1 MILPRFG
8 NYQIGPENSGLG
20 PARQSP
26 VTSIWPKLQ
35 TLERIPMLAIVFLS
49 ITVDLI
55 GFGIVIPL
63 LPFYAASFGA
73 DPLAIALLASVFSI
87 AQFISAPLL
96 GGLTDRVGRRKVFL
110 ICTALSC
117 IGYLGLAFAD
127 TLLLV
132 FLARIVNG
140 IGAGKISIAQAI
152 VADCTTPETRARG
165 MGMVGAAFG
174 LGMVLGPVLGG
185 LLTGPDP
192 LNPNFHLPALA
203 AAAASLCALVL
214 ASLRLRET
222 LVLGQSAAAPRRG
235 LNPLAGLGSIGKP
248 ALVLILMHFSV
259 SYVFSQIEVLFPL
272 FTAQRFNWHA
282 FEVGI
287 AFACIGLV
295 VLAVQGGLIGPVTRL
310 FGENALMRTGLLGL
324 AAGTLMVIW
333 VQDLPMLALSILLTS
348 ASFAFINPSLSSL
361 ISRAAGIDQ
370 QGLVL
375 GMSQSMA
382 ALGRVLGPLQGG
394 WLFQAV
400 SIEAPYLV
408 CGVLLLLTLLLALL
422 FIRRPDA

>member
-1 MILPRFG
+1 
-8 NYQIGPENSGLG
+8 
-20 PARQSP
+20 
-26 VTSIWPKLQ
+26 
-35 TLERIPMLAIVFLS
+35 MLAIVFLS

-63 LPFYAASFGA
+63 LPFYATSFGA
-73 DPLAIALLASVFSI
+73 GPLAIAFLASVFSI

-96 GGLTDRVGRRKVFL
+96 GGLTDRIGRRKVFL

-117 IGYLGLAFAD
+117 LGYLGLAFAD

-140 IGAGKISIAQAI
+140 IGAGKIAIAQAI
-152 VADCTTPETRARG
+152 VADSTTPETRAKG

-174 LGMVLGPVLGG
+174 LGMILGPVLGG

-203 AAAASLCALVL
+203 AAAASFCALTL

-222 LVLGQSAAAPRRG
+222 LIPGQSAPAMQRG
-235 LNPLAGLGSIGKP
+235 LNPLAGLGRIGKP
-248 ALVLILMHFSV
+248 ALVLILMHFSI

-272 FTAQRFNWHA
+272 FTAARFNWHA

-287 AFACIGLV
+287 AFACLGLV
-295 VLAVQGGLIGPVTRL
+295 VLAVQGGLIGPATRL
-310 FGENALMRTGLLGL
+310 LGENILLHGGLLGL

-333 VQDLPMLALSILLTS
+333 VHNIPMLALSILLTS
-348 ASFAFINPSLSSL
+348 ASFALINPSLSSL
-361 ISRAAGIDQ
+361 ISRAAGVEQ

-375 GMSQSMA
+375 GTSQSMA

-394 WLFQAV
+394 WLFQA
-400 SIEAPYLV
+400 IGIDAPYLV
-408 CGVLLLLTLLLALL
+408 CGALLLLTLLLALRY
-422 FIRRPDA
+422 IGKPAG